1 MIVVADSSPLN
12 YLIQMQSDSL
22 LQQLYGHV
30 FVPNAVIEELRH
42 PRAPVAVASW
52 LQNIPSWLEVIF
64 LAEEMRA
71 NLLLIDEKQGRL
83 AARRRSISTIGDAR
97 RVARGWKEQLGRSR
111 VLISA
116 SYRGNIISGFAS
128 GSGTLSFILQR
139 VGEVVSIPFGDQS
152 RLTDHMKTCAAD
164 CTIALT
170 FSSKA

>member
-1 MIVVADSSPLN
+1 MIFP
-12 YLIQMQSDSL
+12 
-22 LQQLYGHV
+22 
-30 FVPNAVIEELRH
+30 
-42 PRAPVAVASW
+42 
-52 LQNIPSWLEVIF
+52 
-64 LAEEMRA
+64 AEEMRA

-139 VGEVVSIPFGDQS
+139 VGEVVSIPFGSIKVD
-152 RLTDHMKTCAAD
+152 
-164 CTIALT
+164 
-170 FSSKA
+170 